1 MSTID
6 TTDVARALANQLT
19 SKRVPGSDPSHGG
32 NLHITGPEE
41 RDFIRNSLDFDDQD
55 NEAYIQWCIDFRN
68 AQRSLWDRERFP
80 IEESIMSEKICVSW
94 PARVQMNASGV
105 IKRKEIERYRRERKE
120 EQEVKEEQ
128 ELKEEQER
136 KEEPK
141 A

>member
-1 MSTID
+1 MLPVIILRVSQGFPQLSQGFPELPRIPRNLPISQ
-6 TTDVARALANQLT
+6 AAQNLAKIL
-19 SKRVPGSDPSHGG
+19 GYLG
-32 NLHITGPEE
+32 
-41 RDFIRNSLDFDDQD
+41 LDFDNQD

-80 IEESIMSEKICVSW
+80 IEESIM
-94 PARVQMNASGV
+94 V
-105 IKRKEIERYRRERKE
+105 IKRKEIERYRREHKE